1 MNHPTLKS
9 LVGGRII
16 DGLTLQGRSSNEVGG
31 LMPGTLILALYLD
44 LVLIAYGDLQCIP
57 HK

>member
-1 MNHPTLKS
+1 MNHQSLKS

-31 LMPGTLILALYLD
+31 LMPET
-44 LVLIAYGDLQCIP
+44 
-57 HK
+57 

>member
-1 MNHPTLKS
+1 MNHPTLKC

-16 DGLTLQGRSSNEVGG
+16 DGLSLQGGSSNDVGG
-31 LMPGTLILALYLD
+31 LMPGTLILALYL
-44 LVLIAYGDLQCIP
+44 VLIAYGDLQCIP